1 VGAKYGHG
9 LNRLNE
15 AVFALLA
22 RLYANVPSAPPPLTK
37 QERNQIVGER
47 FAERNERIRKLYA
60 EGTILKDLAQMFGI
74 SKARAHQII
83 HRQHD

>member
-1 VGAKYGHG
+1 MGAKYGHG
-9 LNRLNE
+9 LNRLNQ

-22 RLYANVPSAPPPLTK
+22 RLYENVPPVPPTLTT

-47 FAERNERIRKLYA
+47 FAERNERIRTLYA
-60 EGTILKDLAQMFGI
+60 EGTLIRDLARMFGI
-74 SKARAHQII
+74 SKARVHQII